1 MPARKSTKTRI
12 NVLMMGAAPKDAEA
26 LRLGKQASLLKEELR
41 SLRAPSFDL
50 RIEPAWAVSPRKIQA
65 EILNEQPKVLQFSGH
80 GEPGRLFFESEDGTS
95 ASVEGDV
102 VAQFLE
108 GKSFLECVLL
118 SACFSNVIA
127 PFFAKH
133 VNYVIACEGE
143 VDDEASLEF
152 TVAFYRSLAHQ
163 GDYELAFKEAVNHL
177 KMIPELKDEA
187 PKFMRIA
194 NGSKASEPSERP
206 MAQRPANEVSAPDD
220 TQPKRRSRATHGG
233 AAKPK
238 PELQPEQAHIASM
251 HMTRDLNGHSVEF
264 VWVAAG
270 TYPCPDQHIER
281 QVASGFWIMMQ
292 PTSLNDLVGEE
303 AAHSLLI
310 ENLVVSGMVRP
321 APLRGYL
328 LASER
333 EWDKAWAD
341 GAIIPASGYE
351 PLRTKWSPM
360 RGDDQDAVL
369 DEKIVRKS
377 VNGASV
383 ARRYLHPN
391 VLANKLPIRLVT
403 REPRPHEISSQK
415 QYRKPE

>member
-12 NVLMMGAAPKDAEA
+12 KVLMMGAAPKDAEA
-26 LRLGKQASLLKEELR
+26 LRLGKQASRLKEELR

-50 RIEPAWAVSPRKIQA
+50 RIEPAWAVSPRQILT
-65 EILNEQPKVLQFSGH
+65 EILNEQPKVLHFNGH

-102 VAQFLE
+102 VAQFLD
-108 GKSFLECVLL
+108 GKSFLDCVLL

-127 PFFAKH
+127 PLFAKH

-152 TVAFYRSLAHQ
+152 TVAFYVSLAHL
-163 GDYELAFKEAVNHL
+163 GDYERAFNDAVNQV
-177 KMIPELKDEA
+177 KAIPELKDEA

-194 NGSKASEPSERP
+194 DGSKASEPSERLTMQP
-206 MAQRPANEVSAPDD
+206 RPKKVSTPDN
-220 TQPKRRSRATHGG
+220 TQPKRRSKATNGR

-238 PELQPEQAHIASM
+238 PESQPKQAHTTSM
-251 HMTRDLNGHSVEF
+251 HMTRELNGHAIEF
-264 VWVAAG
+264 VWVEAG
-270 TYPCPDQHIER
+270 TYPCPDQHIEC

-292 PTSLNDLVGEE
+292 PASLHDLVGEE
-303 AAHSLLI
+303 AARSLLI

-341 GAIIPASGYE
+341 GAIIQANGYE

-360 RGDDQDAVL
+360 RGDEQDAVL

-377 VNGASV
+377 ANGASV

-415 QYRKPE
+415 